1 MRKLQLFGMIFL
13 LLNLAILPAGADETR
28 SREALRSRYLCSLHK
43 EVHAV
48 YDEEPSAVFPYAA
61 GSLSE
66 EAVLAALDEVNFIR
80 YLAGLDPVQ
89 ADGRLNDLAQHSAVL
104 MAANGSLSH
113 SPRQPSDMEDAF
125 YIKGETAAS
134 SSNLIML
141 NWFEE
146 DILTEA
152 VRQFALD
159 DGEGNRY
166 VLGHRRWLLYPQM
179 KYTGFGLA
187 QDEEGR
193 SYAAMYVMDASEEQ
207 AEYDM
212 ICWPP
217 AGAFPAE
224 YMSAQTPWSVSLNP
238 EKYDLD
244 KSALMITLT
253 EQRTGARFIFD
264 TMEETASDENQ
275 YFVLGG
281 GRMGD
286 GPAYIFRPDLS
297 EYDELMYGYSQ
308 NQIWSVMIT
317 GVFLKGG
324 ALADPIEY
332 TVEMASLTPIEPA
345 AVEISE
351 REITLKA
358 GESISLSAEVIPDW
372 ADDLSIIWKS
382 SDETVAAVGEDG
394 EVLAKKAGKCTITA
408 ESVNGRY
415 DEAEITV
422 TE

>member
-324 ALADPIEY
+324 ALADPI
-332 TVEMASLTPIEPA
+332 
-345 AVEISE
+345 
-351 REITLKA
+351 K
-358 GESISLSAEVIPDW
+358 
-372 ADDLSIIWKS
+372 
-382 SDETVAAVGEDG
+382 
-394 EVLAKKAGKCTITA
+394 
-408 ESVNGRY
+408 
-415 DEAEITV
+415 
-422 TE
+422 